1 MADLPDLEV
10 CQGLPG
16 LPSGR
21 PPSRVALR
29 VLMPYKKPTMTTPY
43 HSRYY
48 ALELRRRGAAGTVDG
63 VGTALFDARVDLN
76 PHQIE
81 AALFA
86 LAPLRGPAPQEAG
99 RLLADE
105 VGLGKTIEA
114 GLVLCQLWA
123 ERRRRLLV
131 VCPAA
136 LRKQWCQ
143 ELESKFGL
151 RTRLLEGRRHE
162 GNPFEVDAVA
172 VCSYPF
178 ARNQLARLA
187 EVSWDLVVC
196 DEAHRL
202 RNAWKQDSRLARP
215 LVDALRR
222 SPRVFLTATP
232 LQNTL
237 LELYGLVTALDE
249 RTFADPATFKAQYMK
264 GTPDF
269 GDLRKRLEPVV
280 HRTLR
285 REVLPYVRY
294 TERRPLTQRFTS
306 SPEEQRLY
314 RDISDY
320 LARDELQALPRAQR
334 GLATMVLRKLLAS
347 SSAAIASGL
356 DTLRRRLEAQLDH
369 DGPPVDVAATF
380 EDEGFDDAWLDE
392 MLDDE
397 AQADRTDRGAI
408 RREIADLARL
418 SERGRQIPV
427 DQRMH
432 ALLTALRAGFQELR
446 RQPGAAEKAVIF
458 TESRITQDRLRTWLE
473 GQGFAGKVVRF
484 NGGGGGDRERAILDD
499 WLRRNPEAG
508 RPVSQGGN
516 TRAVNLR
523 AALVDHFERE
533 ATILIAT
540 EAGAEG
546 LNLQFCSLVVN
557 YDLPWNPQ
565 RVEQRIGRCHRYGQK
580 HDVVVVN
587 FLDEANAADARVLEL
602 LQDKFRLFDGVFGA
616 SDEILGRIDGGGGFE
631 KRVHAIYR
639 TCRTLDQIADAFDAL
654 RAELDEAIAAREEKA
669 RAALM
674 DHFDATVHDRLRIE
688 LGAAQ
693 ERLDRVGRMFWS
705 LTRWALEGRATFNA
719 TDRAF
724 DLHTPPLSGVAAGRY
739 ELVARSGNVVPD
751 SFVYRLTHPLGEHVV
766 ERGARALVPAA
777 QLVFD
782 ASGAR
787 PRVMAAEALR
797 GQRGWLRLDRLV
809 TRSMSDEEHLVF
821 SGCTEDGPTPDP
833 EVLARLFDL
842 SARVEPLTDAVEPAA
857 LVSSSER
864 ARGAVLAAAA
874 QRAETELTRARERL
888 ERWADDQIQA
898 AEVELREIR
907 GQIRQAEREA
917 RKAPTVDQQLV
928 LQRRI
933 AELETHQRKARQ
945 HVFTVEDEVRA
956 KRGALLDAL
965 EARIQQRTEVEGI
978 FTIAWAVE

>member
-1 MADLPDLEV
+1 
-10 CQGLPG
+10 
-16 LPSGR
+16 
-21 PPSRVALR
+21 
-29 VLMPYKKPTMTTPY
+29 MPYKKLTMTTPY
-43 HSRYY
+43 HARYY
-48 ALELRRRGAAGTVDG
+48 ALELRRRGSAGSVEG

-86 LAPLRGPAPQEAG
+86 LAPLRSPSPHEAG

-123 ERRRRLLV
+123 ERHRRLLV

-151 RTRLLEGRRHE
+151 RTRLLEGRHHD

-202 RNAWKQDSRLARP
+202 RNAWRPDSRLSRP

-222 SPRVFLTATP
+222 FPRVFLTATP

-264 GTPDF
+264 GAPDF
-269 GDLRKRLEPVV
+269 GDLRKRLAPVV

-306 SPEEQRLY
+306 SAEEQRLY

-320 LARDELQALPRAQR
+320 LSRDELAALPRAQR

-356 DTLRRRLEAQLDH
+356 DTLRRRLEAQLEREGAPTDL
-369 DGPPVDVAATF
+369 ATDF
-380 EDEGFDDAWLDE
+380 QDEGFDDVWLDE
-392 MLDDE
+392 LLGDE
-397 AQADRTDRGAI
+397 DQGQPGDRASI
-408 RREIADLARL
+408 RREIAELARL
-418 SERGRQIPV
+418 SERGREIHV

-432 ALLTALRAGFQELR
+432 ALITALRAGFQELR
-446 RQPGAAEKAVIF
+446 RQPGAAEKAVVF
-458 TESRITQDRLRTWLE
+458 TESRVTQERLRTWLE
-473 GQGFAGKVVRF
+473 GNGFAGKVVCF
-484 NGGGGGDRERAILDD
+484 NGSGGGQRERAILDA
-499 WLRRNPEAG
+499 WLQRNPEAG

-516 TRAVNLR
+516 TRSANLR

-587 FLDEANAADARVLEL
+587 FLDESNAADRRVLEL
-602 LQDKFRLFDGVFGA
+602 LQDKFQLFDGVFGA
-616 SDEILGRIDGGGGFE
+616 SDEILGRLDGGGGFE
-631 KRVHAIYR
+631 KRVHDIYR
-639 TCRTLDQIADAFDAL
+639 TCRTPEQIAAAFDAL
-654 RAELDEAIAAREEKA
+654 RAELEEVIAAREERA
-669 RAALM
+669 RTALM
-674 DHFDATVHDRLRIE
+674 DHFDAQVHERLRVE
-688 LGAAQ
+688 LDAAQ
-693 ERLDRVGRMFWS
+693 ERLDQVGRMFWV
-705 LTRWALEGRATFNA
+705 LTRWALEGHASFDGDR
-719 TDRAF
+719 RAF
-724 DLHTPPLSGVAAGRY
+724 HLHRPPLREAAPGRY
-739 ELVARSGNVVPD
+739 ELVSRAGNTVPD

-766 ERGARALVPAA
+766 ERGARAPVPTVR
-777 QLVFD
+777 LVFD
-782 ASGAR
+782 ATRAR
-787 PRVMAAEALR
+787 PRVMAAEALAGR
-797 GQRGWLRLDRLV
+797 KGWLRLDRLV
-809 TRSMSDEEHLVF
+809 TRAMSDEEHLVF
-821 SGCTEDGPTPDP
+821 SGWMDDGASP
-833 EVLARLFDL
+833 EPEILARLFDL
-842 SARVEPLTDAVEPAA
+842 PARVEPLGDAVEPARLTA
-857 LVSSSER
+857 SAER
-864 ARGAVLAAAA
+864 ARRAVLATAA
-874 QRAETELTRARERL
+874 QRAEAELAHARERL

-898 AEVELREIR
+898 AEVDLREVR

-917 RKAPTVDQQLV
+917 RKAPTVEQQAV

-933 AELETHQRKARQ
+933 AELEARQRKARQ

-956 KRGALLDAL
+956 KRSALLDAL
-965 EARIQQRTEVEGI
+965 EARIQQRTEVEGV